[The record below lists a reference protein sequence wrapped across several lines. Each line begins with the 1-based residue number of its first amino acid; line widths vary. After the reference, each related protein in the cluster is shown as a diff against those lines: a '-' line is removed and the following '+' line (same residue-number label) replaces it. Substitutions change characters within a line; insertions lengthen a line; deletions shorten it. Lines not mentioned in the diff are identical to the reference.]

1 MGDSVVADFVTNLI
15 PDTGR
20 YEEPVRGR
28 VLMNR
33 AEVVLV
39 TPEDRVRFGVENVF
53 DVAYGSAPEELRAF
67 FEDTVS
73 VAYEASGSKRV
84 ALVEGADD
92 TVQRF
97 ADLLFKAVLNG
108 TTVAVNHPARIGGR
122 VTDGG
127 FTRGT
132 LQLDD
137 AAVTV
142 RSGDTFTIEA
152 STVSGFERLQREVSG
167 TERPVLSVSHAERG
181 DIVTTE
187 IALSPERKM
196 NVLGRFLRIEYS
208 KLRRELEDVP
218 LEDTEIETLVALYS
232 GATEGSLAGM
242 LGVETTQ
249 VQTLL
254 SRLVEK
260 GLLAESDGGWE
271 LTPIG
276 TLAVGEHLE
285 SVNL

>member
-33 AEVVLV
+33 AEVVMV
-39 TPEDRVRFGVENVF
+39 TPEDRVQFGVENVF
-53 DVAYGSAPEELRAF
+53 DVAYGSAPKELRAF

-73 VAYEASGSKRV
+73 VAYESSGSKRV

-152 STVSGFERLQREVSG
+152 STVSGFERLQREVSD
-167 TERPVLSVSHAERG
+167 TERPVLSVSHAESG

-218 LEDTEIETLVALYS
+218 LEDTEIETLVAIYS